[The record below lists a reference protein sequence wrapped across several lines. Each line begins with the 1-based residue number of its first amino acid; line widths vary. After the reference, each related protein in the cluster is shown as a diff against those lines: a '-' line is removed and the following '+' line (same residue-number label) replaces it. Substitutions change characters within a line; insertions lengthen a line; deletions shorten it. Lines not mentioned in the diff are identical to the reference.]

1 MGKKTYGY
9 GMKMTGLILH
19 IFFTIILA
27 VSVFLLASL
36 ISKSILELTDIG
48 TEDFLSSGYY
58 LKCMEKKCNS
68 LSEYLRLIQLDEKRN
83 AEEDKLYL
91 QYTNEFRQENSNF
104 CFWYQIDDVWYT
116 NQPDTVQGQRFDT
129 QTILME
135 AKTMGDIC
143 STTW

>member
-58 LKCMEKKCNS
+58 LK
-68 LSEYLRLIQLDEKRN
+68 
-83 AEEDKLYL
+83 
-91 QYTNEFRQENSNF
+91 
-104 CFWYQIDDVWYT
+104 
-116 NQPDTVQGQRFDT
+116 
-129 QTILME
+129 
-135 AKTMGDIC
+135 
-143 STTW
+143 